1 MVASPAL
8 FAKKISGMFA
18 CRCKSTLFNITL
30 FLKVILFFGFISL
43 AFSVLAEESIPED
56 SDQKSAQTILHMLDY
71 VSVDYG
77 GAVILERVLNEGEY
91 KEQLEFAK
99 QSTKLVQNL
108 PEDPRRADLIAQAE
122 SLTVMILDKAPAAN
136 VHDAAQQL
144 RRDIIEIYNVSI
156 APRHTPDLAMA
167 ESLFQKECA
176 KCHGSA
182 GYGDGPESTKQNP
195 KPADFH
201 DMARMNQRSVYGLY
215 NTITLGVNGTA
226 MKPKMELTDE
236 QRWSLAFFVS
246 NFRTTPETLESGR
259 KHWEKRIF
267 SGPAPDLASLSTV
280 TSNEVIL
287 NYGEQTRSVYAY
299 LRANPHALVTSRKS
313 TLLFASSQLDMALQQ
328 YRQGNISGAQRSA
341 IAAYLEGFEPVE
353 ISLDNADKLL
363 RLNIEREM
371 REIRQL
377 LANGDTPASSIE
389 GKVAHTKLLLIQA
402 DELLRDGKLSSPGA
416 FASSLLLLLREG
428 LEGMLV
434 LAAIIAFVIRSG
446 QRQALVYIHAGWVAA
461 LILGVFS
468 WIAATWLVD
477 ISGSSRE
484 LTEGITALIASAMLV
499 YVGFWLHDKAH
510 ALSWQSYIRNQVNS
524 ALEQK
529 TLWALALVSFFAI
542 YREVFEIV
550 LFYQALW
557 SQVNETTRPALWS
570 GMVAA
575 ILLLLTLGWMLFRFG
590 IRLPLGKFF
599 SGASILLAALAVV
612 FVGQG
617 VSALQEASIIT
628 TNSVNFVTL
637 PMLGIHPT
645 YQSLLAQAAVIVLLV
660 LLYRRPLRQNI
671 SVTPS

>member
-1 MVASPAL
+1 MAACSAL
-8 FAKKISGMFA
+8 FAKKIPGMFA
-18 CRCKSTLFNITL
+18 CRREYTLFNFAV
-30 FLKVILFFGFISL
+30 FLKAILFFGFFSL
-43 AFSVLAEESIPED
+43 SFYVWAEESIPED
-56 SDQKSAQTILHMLDY
+56 NGQKSAQTILHMLDY

-99 QSTKLVQNL
+99 HATKLVEDL
-108 PEDPRRADLIAQAE
+108 PEHPRRFDLIAQAE
-122 SLTVMILDKAPAAN
+122 SLTAKVIAKASASE
-136 VHDAAQQL
+136 VHDIAQNL
-144 RRDIIEIYNVSI
+144 RRDIIVTYNVSI
-156 APRHTPDLAMA
+156 APRQIPDLVMA
-167 ESLFQKECA
+167 ESLYQKECV
-176 KCHGSA
+176 KCHGVN
-182 GYGDGPESTKQNP
+182 GYGDGPESIKLSP
-195 KPADFH
+195 RPADFH

-215 NTITLGVNGTA
+215 NTITLGVDGTA
-226 MKPKMELTDE
+226 MKAKTDLSDE
-236 QRWSLAFFVS
+236 QRWSLAFYVS
-246 NFRTTPETLESGR
+246 NFRTASETLAQGR
-259 KHWEKRIF
+259 KYWEKRTF
-267 SGPAPDLASLSTV
+267 SGPAPDLAGLSTL
-280 TSNEVIL
+280 TSNEIIL

-299 LRANPHALVTSRKS
+299 LRANPEALVTSRKS
-313 TLLFASSQLDMALQQ
+313 TLLFASSQLDMALQH
-328 YRQGNISGAQRSA
+328 YRQGNILNAQRTA

-353 ISLDNADKLL
+353 ISLDNADKSL

-377 LANGDTPASSIE
+377 LANSDTSVRIIAA
-389 GKVAHTKLLLIQA
+389 KVAQTKLLLNQA

-446 QRQALVYIHAGWVAA
+446 QRQALAYIHAGWIAA

-477 ISGSSRE
+477 ISGASRE

-499 YVGFWLHDKAH
+499 YIGFWLHDKAH

-575 ILLLLTLGWMLFRFG
+575 VLLLLTLGWLLFSFG
-590 IRLPLGKFF
+590 IKLPLGKFF
-599 SGASILLAALAVV
+599 SGASILLATLAVV

-617 VSALQEASIIT
+617 VSALQEASIIS

-645 YQSLLAQAAVIVLLV
+645 YQSLLAQVAVIVLLV
-660 LLYRRPLRQNI
+660 LLYRLPFRQNI
-671 SVTPS
+671 SATPN